1 MKEKRRIFLYGN
13 SVILGSVG
21 ASLQR
26 GSQFEVTVLEP
37 PLQDMQ
43 ELDSLKP
50 EIVLFDLETIYANSV
65 FPLLKNNPNLLLIG
79 ISPDI
84 NLVKIW
90 FGRQVRELSTQSLL
104 ELIKSEANDLSFKS
118 GSDEDRPYRSVENE

>member
-1 MKEKRRIFLYGN
+1 VKATKRIILYGN

-104 ELIKSEANDLSFKS
+104 ELIKSELKGFAVDSII
-118 GSDEDRPYRSVENE
+118 D

>member
-84 NLVKIW
+84 NLVKVW
-90 FGRQVRELSTQSLL
+90 SSKELREVSMQDLL
-104 ELIKSEANDLSFKS
+104 RVINSEAE
-118 GSDEDRPYRSVENE
+118 GTPVE

>member
-84 NLVKIW
+84 NLVKVWSIKEL
-90 FGRQVRELSTQSLL
+90 REVSMQDLL
-104 ELIKSEANDLSFKS
+104 RVINSEAEGTPVES
-118 GSDEDRPYRSVENE
+118 GGNEVRPY